1 MGETSML
8 DPENYVAR
16 LRNLAQ
22 ILANRRDSGV
32 PVVLG
37 EVLGADPNSVEFFRR
52 VVSFVE
58 LPKLARKQVDELT
71 GHDSQEL
78 YAQAIDDIVNIL
90 EKLDMRENWN
100 NYLPA
105 FSYRTLALLE
115 TCERAVAHR
124 LTVKQPG
131 EEVLAE
137 LLRDIQEAIQ
147 EVLDAE
153 TEAEVK
159 QLLLEMLREVEGA
172 LLAYKVSGLAG
183 LRRAVERTLGAVK
196 LHQQLFEQS
205 QSPGVIKRTFKV
217 LGSVL
222 STLRNLDFIAQ
233 LPEKVRDLL
242 SL

>member
-1 MGETSML
+1 ML

-16 LRNLAQ
+16 LRSLAQ
-22 ILANRRDSGV
+22 TLANRRDSGV

-37 EVLGADPNSVEFFRR
+37 EVLGADPNTVEFLRR
-52 VVSFVE
+52 VVLFVE
-58 LPKLARKQVDELT
+58 LPKLARKQVDELV
-71 GHDSQEL
+71 GDHSQEL
-78 YAQAIDDIVNIL
+78 YAEVIDSITNIL

-100 NYLPA
+100 NYLSP
-105 FSYRTLALLE
+105 FSYRNLAVLE
-115 TCERAVAHR
+115 ICERAVAHR
-124 LTVKQPG
+124 LTIKPLG

-147 EVLDAE
+147 EVLDADIE
-153 TEAEVK
+153 PEVK

-172 LLAYKVSGLAG
+172 LLAYNVSGLAG
-183 LRRAVERTLGAVK
+183 LRRAIERTLGVVV

-205 QSPGVIKRTFKV
+205 RSPGVIKRTFKV

-222 STLRNLDFIAQ
+222 STLRNLGFIAQ

-242 SL
+242 SLGP